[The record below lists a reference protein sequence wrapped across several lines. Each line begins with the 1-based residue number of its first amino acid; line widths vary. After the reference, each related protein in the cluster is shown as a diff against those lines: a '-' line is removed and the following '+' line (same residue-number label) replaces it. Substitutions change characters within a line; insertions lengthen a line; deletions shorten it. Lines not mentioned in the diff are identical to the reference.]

1 MKKIL
6 LISTSKEE
14 NAQSKIDK
22 EKVLIMNDSC
32 HYPLGLAYLYSV
44 LEQAGHEV
52 QYLFF
57 SEHAYE
63 DCYNEIKEK
72 LETFS
77 PDIVAFQIL
86 TFNRVSAYR
95 MIEYIHE
102 KYPLVNLIIG
112 GIHTTVMHQSI
123 IKKYPYVIA
132 VLAEGELTIL
142 ELVKEL
148 SQPSL
153 NLHSVDGIVF
163 SENGIIVK
171 TRSRELIKNIDEI
184 PFPKHEL
191 FFKGNRTCGDILTT
205 RGCPFNCSFCCLNST
220 SQYKV
225 RMRTVDNI
233 IKEIEWMAQKFPKMT
248 DIWIHDDTFFVDN
261 QRVID
266 FCDEIIKRNIKIN
279 FSCQGRVK
287 PVSEKMVKKLEQA
300 NFKRVSLG
308 IESGD
313 IGILKRCRK
322 GITQEDIIKAFS
334 FFAKTKISITA
345 FLIIGL
351 PGENINTV
359 TETANFLKKL
369 QKIIYNPNYGA
380 NLLKIFPGTEIYEIA
395 KTAGF
400 IDDNYWLTDK
410 PVPFFTVENS
420 YEQLIQLNKIL
431 LYNVSPVMAFF
442 TWTGFKAQ
450 FFIIPYH
457 LKFIFSNKTNAKYFF
472 IRIIKFILPA
482 KSYEFIK
489 ELGNY
494 KKQ

>member
-1 MKKIL
+1 MIKKIL
-6 LISTSKEE
+6 LISTSEEE
-14 NAQSKIDK
+14 NSQGNIDK
-22 EKVLIMNDSC
+22 KKALIINDSC

-44 LEQAGHEV
+44 LEQAGHKV
-52 QYLFF
+52 QYLFLAKY
-57 SEHAYE
+57 AYE

-86 TFNRVSAYR
+86 TFNRVSTYR

-102 KYPLVNLIIG
+102 KYSHINQIIG
-112 GIHTTVMHQSI
+112 GIHTTIMYQSI
-123 IKKYPYVIA
+123 IKKYPYVTAI
-132 VLAEGELTIL
+132 LAEGESTIL

-148 SQPSL
+148 SQPNL
-153 NLHSVDGIVF
+153 NLHSIDGIAF

-191 FFKGNRTCGDILTT
+191 FFKSKRTCGDILTT
-205 RGCPFNCSFCCLNST
+205 RGCPFNCSFCCLNAT

-225 RMRTVDNI
+225 RMRTVGNI
-233 IKEIEWMAQKFPKMT
+233 IKEIEWMMQKFPKMT

-287 PVSEKMVKKLEQA
+287 PVNEKMVKKLEQA

-313 IGILKRCRK
+313 SGILKRCRK
-322 GITQEDIIKAFS
+322 GIDQEDIINAFKL
-334 FFAKTKISITA
+334 FAKTKISITS

-359 TETANFLKKL
+359 TKTANFLKKL
-369 QKIIYNPNYGA
+369 QKILYNPNYGA

-395 KTAGF
+395 KAADF

-410 PVPFFTVENS
+410 PVPFFTLENS

-431 LYNVSPVMAFF
+431 LYSVSPVMAFF
-442 TWTGFKAQ
+442 TWSGFKAQ

-457 LKFIFSNKTNAKYFF
+457 LKFIFSSRANIKYFF
-472 IRIIKFILPA
+472 VRVINFILPA
-482 KSYEFIK
+482 KI
-489 ELGNY
+489 Y
-494 KKQ
+494 KYLKND